1 MTSHGPERESRFFDA
16 VGKLRITRQNS
27 QWLGGVAAGIAQRF
41 NLDVVLV
48 RGIIVALSILGGLG
62 LVLYG
67 IAWAVL
73 PDTQGQIHLEQAS
86 QKQWTSGMTGSL
98 IMMALGIFP
107 APWFLNTIGPVLWP
121 LTIVAAI
128 LFLVFSRK
136 NTKFERP
143 SKSAAGTYSKRN
155 EETATES
162 ATEPKNTKNHGT
174 SLEKTW
180 LPENSS
186 FSVSASP
193 SASTNTYSYTP
204 KDTTDSEEHLM
215 TTEQPDPYA
224 KPSDEQ
230 PTTSGYNYGSASA
243 NQSYGYSYGSHNP
256 AKQDKLA
263 RKARLAPPIPGWL
276 ATTIVGLTILVIA
289 AVLGL
294 DYLNVYDLPGSGWGV
309 AFAGG
314 LVVVGTATILAA
326 AAKRTSGGLLG
337 LAIPL
342 LVATL
347 IFGSGNF
354 SSGNRGI
361 VNTTDSDGNYTA
373 VFSSSTIDLTDQAN
387 ITSDTT
393 VEIDSVFSRLDLK
406 LPSNIKVRVQSDGAF
421 ISNRQGELPQDLAGF
436 SDEAP
441 TLTVHVDGVASSIS
455 TSVVSSPNKQST
467 DSSF

>member
-1 MTSHGPERESRFFDA
+1 MTSQGPERESPFFEA

-27 QWLGGVAAGIAQRF
+27 QWLGGVAAGIAQRY

-48 RGIIVALSILGGLG
+48 RGIVVALSILGGLG

-67 IAWAVL
+67 IAWAIL
-73 PDTQGQIHLEQAS
+73 PDAQGQIHLEQAL
-86 QKQWTSGMTGSL
+86 KKNWTSGMTGSL
-98 IMMALGIFP
+98 IMVSLGIFP

-128 LFLVFSRK
+128 LFLIFSRK

-143 SKSAAGTYSKRN
+143 SRTAAGTDSKTY
-155 EETATES
+155 ESSPAT
-162 ATEPKNTKNHGT
+162 TVKEPSDSTNHGT
-174 SLEKTW
+174 SLEKPW

-186 FSVSASP
+186 FSVSAQP
-193 SASTNTYSYTP
+193 RPSTNTYNYPP
-204 KDTTDSEEHLM
+204 KDTPDSEEHLM
-215 TTEQPDPYA
+215 TSEQPDPHA
-224 KPSDEQ
+224 KPSDGQ
-230 PTTSGYNYGSASA
+230 PSTH
-243 NQSYGYSYGSHNP
+243 GYSYASTSSNQGYDYSHSSHNP

-276 ATTIVGLTILVIA
+276 ATTVVGLTILVIA

-294 DYLNVYDLPGSGWGV
+294 DYLKIYDLPGSGWGI
-309 AFAGG
+309 AFAAG
-314 LVVVGTATILAA
+314 LAVVGVVTVLAA

-354 SSGNRGI
+354 NSGSRGI
-361 VNTTDSDGNYTA
+361 VSSHDSDGNYTA
-373 VFSSSTIDLTDQAN
+373 IFSSSTIDLTDQAN
-387 ITSDTT
+387 IASDTT

-421 ISNRQGELPQDLAGF
+421 ISNRQGELPQELAGL
-436 SDEAP
+436 SDDAP
-441 TLTVHVDGVASSIS
+441 TLTVQVDGVASSIF
-455 TSVVSSPNKQST
+455 TSVVPSPGQPST
-467 DSSF
+467 DTSF